1 MTRIIV
7 VSGAPVDLFAV
18 LGPGG
23 FGTARTPGRA
33 YRVQNVGQETIR
45 YASAA
50 VMPTDLSMGFRLGAG
65 GETDLIVQYVPTWAW
80 VSTASGAGRLAME
93 F

>member
-1 MTRIIV
+1 MTRIIAV
-7 VSGAPVDLFAV
+7 TAVPVDVFAV

-23 FGTARTPGRA
+23 FGTAGAPGFS
-33 YRVQNVGQETIR
+33 YHVQNIGQETVR

-65 GETDLIVQYVPTWAW
+65 GETDLTVRNEPTWAW
-80 VSTASGAGRLAME
+80 VSSGAGRLAME

>member
-1 MTRIIV
+1 MTRIIAV
-7 VSGAPVDLFAV
+7 TADPVDLFAV

-33 YRVQNVGQETIR
+33 YHVQNVGQETIR

-50 VMPTDLSMGFRLGAG
+50 VMPTDLSQGFRLGAG
-65 GETDLIVQYVPTWAW
+65 SEKDLTV
-80 VSTASGAGRLAME
+80 GGNLRGRC
-93 F
+93 